1 MGEKDITEKNFIE
14 HNDIFADII
23 NCFLFDGEHLV
34 DPDDLENSNI
44 QEPVINLDGKIH
56 KIERD
61 ICKKWK
67 SKATNFVILGIENQT
82 LPDKTMPFRI
92 MEYDA
97 LSYKRQLITSAE
109 EIAPIVT
116 IVLYYGDRNWNYPC
130 SIKELMSDI
139 PDPLNQYV
147 NDYKIKVINVT
158 NLTKDEINK
167 LESDFKYLAIMLNN
181 LSKRADDIN
190 RLDLDTNS
198 GKIKYT
204 DDFINLV
211 SALLGEDVLHEV
223 KKKLNKKGGS
233 LELKNIFHTFEDSIR
248 EEEQQK
254 AKQKLEEEQQV
265 AEQKSRNTAVYLK
278 GIGLSTQEIAKALEK
293 PIELIDT
300 WTKGVTTDTGFG
312 KLDLF

>member
-116 IVLYYGDRNWNYPC
+116 IVLYYGYT
-130 SIKELMSDI
+130 
-139 PDPLNQYV
+139 V
-147 NDYKIKVINVT
+147 N
-158 NLTKDEINK
+158 
-167 LESDFKYLAIMLNN
+167 
-181 LSKRADDIN
+181 
-190 RLDLDTNS
+190 
-198 GKIKYT
+198 
-204 DDFINLV
+204 
-211 SALLGEDVLHEV
+211 HEY
-223 KKKLNKKGGS
+223 
-233 LELKNIFHTFEDSIR
+233 R
-248 EEEQQK
+248 
-254 AKQKLEEEQQV
+254 
-265 AEQKSRNTAVYLK
+265 
-278 GIGLSTQEIAKALEK
+278 
-293 PIELIDT
+293 P
-300 WTKGVTTDTGFG
+300 
-312 KLDLF
+312 